1 MLPLPDKQWFV
12 YDSEGKRY
20 GAYMGKDV
28 ANNTLQNKTE
38 KTEIDPAID
47 AVADGYA
54 LTADTIE
61 ELAALM
67 EVPVDEL
74 VNTVNVWNASC
85 ENGVDEQFHRPSDQL
100 APVSTPPF
108 YAIPCI
114 PEILNTDGG
123 PRRNEKAQILD
134 VDGEPIP
141 NLYSSGEFGS
151 IWAAKYQGSGNITE
165 CMVFG
170 RIAARELIAKK

>member
-1 MLPLPDKQWFV
+1 MQRKAHARGGRRFYQEWEGTTGRGRPTVAALRLPPRPPELRRRVEDAPLPDKQWFV
-12 YDSEGKRY
+12 YDSEGKRF
-20 GAYMGKDV
+20 GAYMGKHL
-28 ANNTLQNKTE
+28 ANNTLQNQTE
-38 KTEIDPAID
+38 KTEIDPTID

-67 EVPVDEL
+67 EVP
-74 VNTVNVWNASC
+74 
-85 ENGVDEQFHRPSDQL
+85 
-100 APVSTPPF
+100 
-108 YAIPCI
+108 
-114 PEILNTDGG
+114 
-123 PRRNEKAQILD
+123 
-134 VDGEPIP
+134 
-141 NLYSSGEFGS
+141 SGEFGS

>member
-1 MLPLPDKQWFV
+1 MQRKARARGGRRFYQEREGTTGRGRPTVAVLRLPPRPPELRRRVEDAPLPDKQWFV
-12 YDSEGKRY
+12 YDSEGKRF

-28 ANNTLQNKTE
+28 ANNTLQNQTE

-54 LTADTIE
+54 LAADTIE

-67 EVPVDEL
+67 EVP
-74 VNTVNVWNASC
+74 
-85 ENGVDEQFHRPSDQL
+85 
-100 APVSTPPF
+100 
-108 YAIPCI
+108 
-114 PEILNTDGG
+114 
-123 PRRNEKAQILD
+123 
-134 VDGEPIP
+134 
-141 NLYSSGEFGS
+141 SGEFGS
-151 IWAAKYQGSGNITE
+151 IWAANQGSGNITE

>member
-1 MLPLPDKQWFV
+1 MHAADGASTRSGKAPRGEEGPLSLHYGCRHGHQNFGGEWKMLPLPDKQWFV
-12 YDSEGKRY
+12 YDSEGKRF
-20 GAYMGKDV
+20 GAYMGKHL
-28 ANNTLQNKTE
+28 ANNTLQNQTE

-67 EVPVDEL
+67 EVP
-74 VNTVNVWNASC
+74 
-85 ENGVDEQFHRPSDQL
+85 
-100 APVSTPPF
+100 
-108 YAIPCI
+108 
-114 PEILNTDGG
+114 
-123 PRRNEKAQILD
+123 
-134 VDGEPIP
+134 
-141 NLYSSGEFGS
+141 SGEFGS

>member
-1 MLPLPDKQWFV
+1 MEDAPLPDKQWFV
-12 YDSEGKRY
+12 YDSEGKRF
-20 GAYMGKDV
+20 GAYMGKHL
-28 ANNTLQNKTE
+28 ANNTLQNQTE

-67 EVPVDEL
+67 EVP
-74 VNTVNVWNASC
+74 
-85 ENGVDEQFHRPSDQL
+85 
-100 APVSTPPF
+100 
-108 YAIPCI
+108 
-114 PEILNTDGG
+114 
-123 PRRNEKAQILD
+123 
-134 VDGEPIP
+134 
-141 NLYSSGEFGS
+141 SGEFGS

-170 RIAARELIAKK
+170 RLAARELIAKK